1 MQKKE
6 RRNYGTRGGKL
17 ALNSLTG
24 TLPTR
29 ARAFTCGSM
38 CDMRVCVRRRSR
50 CRRGPGRQKKN
61 IATQEAAGTRPRV
74 ANLTGK
80 YLDCRIHGI
89 DTSSGAHP
97 APSGRIGEKVK
108 GSGKSESAS
117 PRDDRVFTRAFRSSA
132 IENRA
137 EEFRY

>member
-1 MQKKE
+1 MQEKE
-6 RRNYGTRGGKL
+6 RRNYGTRDGKL

-38 CDMRVCVRRRSR
+38 CDMRVCVRADAEEAREDR
-50 CRRGPGRQKKN
+50 KKN

-108 GSGKSESAS
+108 GSGKSESTS
-117 PRDDRVFTRAFRSSA
+117 PRDDRVFTRAFHSSA